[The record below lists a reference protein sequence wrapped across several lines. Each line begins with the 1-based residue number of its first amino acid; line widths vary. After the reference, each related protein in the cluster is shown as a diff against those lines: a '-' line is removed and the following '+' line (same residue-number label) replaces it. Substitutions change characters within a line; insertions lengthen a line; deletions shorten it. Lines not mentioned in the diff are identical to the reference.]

1 MNTDTKA
8 AEMKDTLS
16 ITVLSLVLAASN
28 VLALYLV
35 SHYTDVLGRIF

>member
-1 MNTDTKA
+1 MNTNTAETK
-8 AEMKDTLS
+8 DRLS

-28 VLALYLV
+28 VVALYLV

>member
-1 MNTDTKA
+1 MNTNTAETK
-8 AEMKDTLS
+8 DRLS

>member
-1 MNTDTKA
+1 MNTNTAETK
-8 AEMKDTLS
+8 DRLS

-35 SHYTDVLGRIF
+35 SHYTDVLGRMF